1 MKPRVLLTT
10 HNTGTAF
17 WRVRTPLFQM
27 MDMGIIDLTWLA
39 TEDVPTRD
47 RFWYDHFDLLVL
59 HQEWSDPAVQLAQT
73 FKMLGKRVIVSLD
86 DLVAG
91 WQIPRNI
98 GGGRFYQDRLTI

>member
-17 WRVRTPLFQM
+17 WRVRMPLFQM

-47 RFWYDHFDLLVL
+47 RFWYNNFDMLVL
-59 HQEWSDPAVQLAQT
+59 HQEWSDPAVQLA
-73 FKMLGKRVIVSLD
+73 
-86 DLVAG
+86 
-91 WQIPRNI
+91 
-98 GGGRFYQDRLTI
+98 